1 MILRTK
7 QQHTYEIG
15 CKYRSVTAVATFT
28 EHPTVSTHQQPYSI
42 FSLDLSIEVGGPL
55 APILQMTTL
64 KSEA

>member
-1 MILRTK
+1 M
-7 QQHTYEIG
+7 
-15 CKYRSVTAVATFT
+15 AVATFT
-28 EHPTVSTHQQPYSI
+28 EHPTVSTHQRLYSI